1 MNGQLNHSL
10 NVKLICGDFDFL
22 GSRGSGENLHARIVD
37 EILEKKQSAIEVDFN
52 GIEGVAHAFADE
64 VFGLM
69 VTRFGI
75 SFLKEHIVL
84 INANDTIKSMFN
96 YAIRERAKKLEGRV

>member
-1 MNGQLNHSL
+1 
-10 NVKLICGDFDFL
+10 
-22 GSRGSGENLHARIVD
+22 
-37 EILEKKQSAIEVDFN
+37 
-52 GIEGVAHAFADE
+52 
-64 VFGLM
+64 M